1 MAAQTQLTEWQRN
14 HLEHVSILL
23 KQAEETIQ
31 ILKTEEKKAEGGEEI
46 SSKTIW
52 LKFRYIVFDLYSVL
66 DYVYYF
72 LYCHFS
78 NGGQEAPI
86 EDAVKLS
93 FPYWAKDGV
102 PTAEKDQTKKF
113 VTKYR
118 EKLCPRNPQ
127 KEKDAE
133 AIIRF
138 ICELQ
143 PKRKVDD
150 AGSQGLE
157 LPTETAECLA
167 MLHHY
172 RNCVTHRDLI
182 RIRPEDTWLQFNRDR
197 ARGYEYVSES
207 QKEESTYQQQL
218 DGQRFWI
225 KLPDI
230 IKGNPFRL
238 LVHVLDSLN
247 HFGRETV
254 VELLRLGGISFEPPD
269 GMFCALFAV
278 YIYLCLKQYIKPLI
292 ITNQYREAANL
303 RHLEQTHTLSGLEY
317 RNVA

>member
-1 MAAQTQLTEWQRN
+1 MAAQAQLTEWQRN

-23 KQAEETIQ
+23 KQAEETIRS
-31 ILKTEEKKAEGGEEI
+31 LKTEEKKAERGEEI
-46 SSKTIW
+46 SSKTTW

-86 EDAVKLS
+86 KDAVKLS
-93 FPYWAKDGV
+93 FPYWAKEGV
-102 PTAEKDQTKKF
+102 AISDSPERDQTEKF

-118 EKLCPRNPQ
+118 KELCRTNPQ

-133 AIIRF
+133 AIIRY

-150 AGSQGLE
+150 AGSQDLE
-157 LPTETAECLA
+157 LPTVEAECLA
-167 MLHHY
+167 MLHYY

-182 RIRPEDTWLQFNRDR
+182 RFWPEDTWVRFNRDR
-197 ARGYEYVSES
+197 GCYEFVNES
-207 QKEESTYQQQL
+207 RKGESTYLQKL

-230 IKGNPFRL
+230 IKRSPFRL
-238 LVHVLDSLN
+238 LVHVLNGLN

-254 VELLRLGGISFEPPD
+254 TKLLQLGGIPFELP
-269 GMFCALFAV
+269 GMFCAMLAMCLLICIYICMYV
-278 YIYLCLKQYIKPLI
+278 YTYTC
-292 ITNQYREAANL
+292 TC
-303 RHLEQTHTLSGLEY
+303 
-317 RNVA
+317 V